1 MEGQG
6 PEEGCIRE
14 SAGQIISI
22 RVSAFL
28 DDALAQEVVV
38 DNWCSR
44 GKSCSFI
51 HTYSNVDK
59 RSLHNAINVLLLAHN
74 NLFYR

>member
-22 RVSAFL
+22 RASAFL

-38 DNWCSR
+38 DN
-44 GKSCSFI
+44 
-51 HTYSNVDK
+51 
-59 RSLHNAINVLLLAHN
+59 
-74 NLFYR
+74 